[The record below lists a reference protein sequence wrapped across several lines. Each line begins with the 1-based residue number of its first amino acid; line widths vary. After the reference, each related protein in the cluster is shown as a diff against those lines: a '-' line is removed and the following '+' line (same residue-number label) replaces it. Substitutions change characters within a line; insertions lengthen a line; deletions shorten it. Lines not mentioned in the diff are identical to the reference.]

1 MVWGKVL
8 SPVTGP
14 SLALPFSR
22 RVIALEPDLSDGSR
36 IPRGSGSI
44 SKALPVFAAFYTK
57 ATFWQIENHCL
68 KGHHVLNVF
77 GSPDACHLAQE
88 ALEYSQKTE
97 YQNWKT

>member
-36 IPRGSGSI
+36 IPRG
-44 SKALPVFAAFYTK
+44 
-57 ATFWQIENHCL
+57 
-68 KGHHVLNVF
+68 
-77 GSPDACHLAQE
+77 
-88 ALEYSQKTE
+88 
-97 YQNWKT
+97 